1 MRALTKYYFDY
12 AATAPLDPRV
22 MRAMLPFFSRRF
34 GNSASLYKLGHEARQ
49 ALDCAR
55 QKIIDIFGGPPA
67 EFIFTGSA
75 TEADNLA
82 ILGAARAL
90 KSQGNRI
97 IVSAVEHKGI
107 LAAAAAL
114 ATEGFEIVTIGV
126 NKNGLINLRQLAAA
140 LNEKTILLSVTLADS
155 ETGTIQPIQQ
165 IAALVK
171 KFRRA
176 RGQAHP
182 YLHTDAT
189 QAAAYLN
196 IDAEHLLVDLLTLS
210 AHKLGGPKGIGG
222 LLVRG
227 KLKLTPLIYGGGQQN
242 NLRSGT
248 ENLPAII
255 GFAKALELVTQER
268 KKETRRIKILRDY
281 LEKQILNRIPKVILN
296 GHPVKRLP
304 NFLNVSILDIEGEA
318 MLLRLDDKNI
328 SVGTGSACNSQTLE
342 PSYIIEALGRPYEYI
357 HGSLRFTLG
366 RETTRSAINYVLKH
380 LSIIVSDL
388 RQMSPLNLKLT
399 SRKKLISL
407 PQAFIGGQTPHF
419 TRTAL
424 YAIKKVK
431 KYD

>member
-1 MRALTKYYFDY
+1 MRTLTKYYFDY

-22 MRAMLPFFSRRF
+22 WRAMLPFFRRQF
-34 GNSASLYKLGHEARQ
+34 GNSASLYQLGHQARR
-49 ALDCAR
+49 ALDGAR
-55 QKIIDIFGGPPA
+55 QKILEQLGGPPA

-82 ILGAARAL
+82 ILGAARTL
-90 KSQGNRI
+90 KSAGNRI
-97 IVSAVEHKGI
+97 IISAVEHKGI

-114 ATEGFEIVTIGV
+114 TVEGFEIVTIGV
-126 NKNGLINLRQLAAA
+126 NKNGLINLPQLAAA
-140 LNEKTILLSVTLADS
+140 LNEKTILVSITLADS
-155 ETGTIQPIQQ
+155 ETGTIQPLRK
-165 IAALVK
+165 IAALIK

-176 RGQAHP
+176 RRQAYP

-196 IDAEHLLVDLLTLS
+196 IDAKHLPVDLLTLS
-210 AHKLGGPKGIGG
+210 AHKLGGPKGSGG

-227 KLKLTPLIYGGGQQN
+227 RLKLTPLIYGGGQQN

-248 ENLPAII
+248 ENLPAIV
-255 GFAKALELVTQER
+255 GLAAALELAGQDRER
-268 KKETRRIKILRDY
+268 EFRRVKKLRDY
-281 LEKQILNRIPKVILN
+281 LEKMILKNIPKVILN

-366 RETTRSAINYVLKH
+366 RGTTRTAVNYVLKH
-380 LSIIVSDL
+380 LPPIVRDL
-388 RQMSPLNLKLT
+388 RQMSPLRLKLT
-399 SRKKLISL
+399 DRKKLISL
-407 PQAFIGGQTPHF
+407 PQAFVGGKTPHF
-419 TRTAL
+419 TRR
-424 YAIKKVK
+424 KK
-431 KYD
+431 